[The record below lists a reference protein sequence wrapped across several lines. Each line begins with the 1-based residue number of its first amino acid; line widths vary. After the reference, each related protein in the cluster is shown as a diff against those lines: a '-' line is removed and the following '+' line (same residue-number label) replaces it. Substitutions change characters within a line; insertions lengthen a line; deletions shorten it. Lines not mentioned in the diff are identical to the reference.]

1 MPIPVVRSEGAGA
14 AAAIVVEGDGTDPVY
29 TISKEAMLEP
39 DTSIR
44 LFGKTE
50 VHGIRPMGVALAI
63 GKDIEEARKKA
74 TAIAESV
81 QVELS

>member
-1 MPIPVVRSEGAGA
+1 MSIAIGSEGAGA

-29 TISKEAMLEP
+29 TISTEAMLEP

-44 LFGKTE
+44 LFSKTE
-50 VHGIRPMGVALAI
+50 VHGVRPMGVALAI

-74 TAIAESV
+74 KAIADSV
-81 QVELS
+81 KVELS